1 MIESIDDN
9 VSLVVAR
16 ETMLQAEDMRRGC
29 EDQGHCTGIAAS
41 PGWPTPWLGRARLLI
56 FSVAVAPRAI

>member
-16 ETMLQAEDMRRGC
+16 ETMRQAEDARRGSHSGLRETMRRPLLL
-29 EDQGHCTGIAAS
+29 AS
-41 PGWPTPWLGRARLLI
+41 PGWTMPWLGELELSD
-56 FSVAVAPRAI
+56 FHVSV